1 MPGSGRKRVLIN
13 LATSL
18 GAVVACTVVYYL
30 LPVDRFGL
38 VGTVNSVVLFAIGLV
53 AVSSLILFQV
63 RRFRI
68 GGARHGSSMA
78 GVAVSLYLA
87 VLFFA
92 AVYFGLARQD
102 PGSIASL
109 RTRTDALY
117 FSLTITSTV
126 GFGDVH
132 AESQLARAVASV
144 QMAFNIGFL
153 AVAVAVVRARATRR
167 DDA

>member
-1 MPGSGRKRVLIN
+1 VPGSGRKRVLIN

-38 VGTVNSVVLFAIGLV
+38 VGTVNAVVAFAVGLA

-68 GGARHGSSMA
+68 GGARHGSSIA
-78 GVAVSLYLA
+78 GVAAALYLA

-109 RTRTDALY
+109 RTKTDALY
-117 FSLTITSTV
+117 YSLTITSTV

-132 AESQLARAVASV
+132 PVSQLARAVASV

-153 AVAVAVVRARATRR
+153 AVAVAVVRARASRP
-167 DDA
+167 DGG